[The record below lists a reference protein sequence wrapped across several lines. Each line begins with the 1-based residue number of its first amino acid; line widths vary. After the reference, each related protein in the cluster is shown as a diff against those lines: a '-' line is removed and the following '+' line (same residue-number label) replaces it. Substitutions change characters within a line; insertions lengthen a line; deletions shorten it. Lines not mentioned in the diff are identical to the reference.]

1 MARQT
6 PQQKRAN
13 IAFSKQNE
21 KNMGRPQSA
30 LKKKDGQKSP
40 IGTGMLILLAFVVA
54 GTLGIGFAE
63 IGGGVWTAIQ
73 NMLRSIGVLSK

>member
-13 IAFSKQNE
+13 QAFSKQNE
-21 KNMGRPQSA
+21 KNMGRPTTT
-30 LKKKDGQKSP
+30 LKKKEAQKSP

-54 GTLGIGFAE
+54 GTLGVGFAE
-63 IGGGVWTAIQ
+63 IGGGVWSAIQ
-73 NMLRSIGVLSK
+73 NMLRSVGVLSK